1 MLNLRFLSLALRSPR
16 KLNNVTTSVNKYHS
30 SFDSAPVIT
39 SLFDPQSDL
48 YKENYSQM
56 KNLVNIL
63 NSKTNYVLQGGKGS
77 EKVRERHTSK
87 GKLLARDRIKVY

>member
-56 KNLVNIL
+56 KNLKIDWKVDSLYDIAV
-63 NSKTNYVLQGGKGS
+63 TYVLKAS
-77 EKVRERHTSK
+77 
-87 GKLLARDRIKVY
+87 L